1 MYAREFSASRW
12 TTARRVREG
21 RNSERPCELG
31 EGRCKNKAEKEHKRK
46 WGEVS
51 PGKAQVPPEENAI
64 ETISSLQNECA
75 GELLAYKAYD
85 LVMGL

>member
-1 MYAREFSASRW
+1 MYARELSASRW
-12 TTARRVREG
+12 TTARGVREG
-21 RNSERPCELG
+21 RNSKRPCELG

-51 PGKAQVPPEENAI
+51 PGKAQVPLEENAI

-75 GELLAYKAYD
+75 RELLAYKAYD